1 MSDDKLPFQLDVIQY
16 DWLILGTG
24 YEETLYSA
32 HLSKVAKSTNLVLD
46 FGNTYSSNIRTM
58 NFREFQKLDSELPT
72 NQYFPYLHKRPVF
85 TILELDD
92 NQKQINN
99 YFANQINSG
108 QEFKHFN
115 IDMQPKL
122 LFSNSPTVS
131 IMQQAN
137 LDQYMDF
144 KAVENQFFFDSA
156 TKTFKLT
163 PTSKSDIFKCQ
174 FLTLSEKK
182 QFFQLLHTLVKIF
195 HKIINYQVDQNS
207 TQEFDQNTTQL
218 DEDTYQKYLQYKDQQ
233 AVLFLNEITSKQLN
247 KDKVYAILF
256 YSICFITQSFNNNGN
271 KITTEDFINKFGKCI
286 KSMGIHSKSPFL
298 YTNYGTG
305 DIPQGFCRISAVH
318 GSVFI
323 TQSSIR
329 IYKIE
334 KEDNE
339 YLITS
344 NLHENQI
351 RIKQG
356 IIMNKQI
363 YDSYIKLNQS
373 IPEQE
378 IKLEQNYILMRLI
391 LVTAKDQKVLCE
403 EIRELIVDKLI
414 EDQNTEHQQNP
425 SIYVIPCKQFSS
437 NPIYI
442 FRTDS
447 NSNST
452 SKDYE
457 LFYVWT
463 LLEKQEE
470 KELKETLKQIIMDID
485 CKYNEGEEKSINYI
499 CYEKVL
505 LQEISKSEYKF
516 QPNVDE
522 NIYVTTEDNDDLD
535 FDAQTKE
542 FIKNVQKVNVNVEEN
557 YYMVEKITKEQQQI
571 EQEMDNQQYLLN
583 QLMNI
588 KHKE

>member
-1 MSDDKLPFQLDVIQY
+1 MSDDKLPFELDIIQY

-24 YEETLYSA
+24 YEETLYNA
-32 HLSKVAKSTNLVLD
+32 HLSKVLKSSNLILD

-58 NFREFQKLDSELPT
+58 NFKEFHKLDSELPT
-72 NQYFPYLHKRPVF
+72 NQNLPYLHKRPIF
-85 TILELDD
+85 TIVDP
-92 NQKQINN
+92 NQKQQQINQL
-99 YFANQINSG
+99 FANQINSG

-122 LFSNSPTVS
+122 LFSNSPSVS

-144 KAVENQFFFDSA
+144 KAVENQFFYDQT

-195 HKIINYQVDQNS
+195 HKVINYQIDQNS
-207 TQEFDQNTTQL
+207 TQEFDQNTTSL
-218 DEDTYQKYLQYKDQQ
+218 DEETYQKYLQYKDQQ
-233 AVLFLNEITSKQLN
+233 AVLFLNEITSKSLN

-256 YSICFITQSFNNNGN
+256 YSICFITQSFHNQNNFISTEEF
-271 KITTEDFINKFGKCI
+271 ITKFGKCI

-305 DIPQGFCRISAVH
+305 DIPQAFCRISAVH

-323 TQSSIR
+323 TQSQIR
-329 IYKIE
+329 IYKID
-334 KEDNE
+334 KKDNE
-339 YLITS
+339 YLISS
-344 NLHENQI
+344 NLHQDQI

-356 IIMNKQI
+356 IIMCKQI
-363 YDSYIKLNQS
+363 YDSYIQLNQPV
-373 IPEQE
+373 INQE
-378 IKLEQNYILMRLI
+378 HQSKQNYVLMRLI
-391 LVTAKDQKVLCE
+391 LVTTKNQKVLCE
-403 EIRELIVDKLI
+403 EIRSLILDQLI
-414 EDQNTEHQQNP
+414 EDQNTQHQLDP
-425 SIYVIPCKQFSS
+425 SIYVIPCKLFSN

-442 FRTDS
+442 FRADN
-447 NSNST
+447 NSNSAY
-452 SKDYE
+452 KDYE

-463 LLEKQEE
+463 LLEEQNQI
-470 KELKETLKQIIMDID
+470 ELKENLKQIIIDID
-485 CKYNEGEEKSINYI
+485 SKYNEGEEKSINYI

-505 LQEISKSEYKF
+505 LQEMNKGEYSF
-516 QPNVDE
+516 QPNTDE
-522 NIYVTTEDNDDLD
+522 NIFVTTEDNDDLD
-535 FDAQTKE
+535 LDAQTKA
-542 FIKNVQKVNVNVEEN
+542 FMKNVQKVNVNFEEN
-557 YYMVEKITKEQQQI
+557 YYMVEKIAKEQQPQ
-571 EQEMDNQQYLLN
+571 EQEMDNQQYILN

-588 KHKE
+588 KQKE

>member
-1 MSDDKLPFQLDVIQY
+1 MSDDKLAFQLDVIEY

-32 HLSKVAKSTNLVLD
+32 HLSKVSKQQNLVLD
-46 FGNTYSSNIRTM
+46 LGNTYSSNIRTM
-58 NFREFQKLDSELPT
+58 NFKEFHKLDSELPT
-72 NQYFPYLHKRPVF
+72 EEQYPYLHKRPVF
-85 TILELDD
+85 KILEVDE
-92 NQKQINN
+92 KQDKINN
-99 YFANQINSG
+99 YFANKINLG

-122 LFSNSPTVS
+122 LFSNSPAVS
-131 IMQQAN
+131 IMQQAD

-144 KAVENQFFFDSA
+144 KAVESQFFFDQT

-174 FLTLSEKK
+174 FLSLSEKK

-195 HKIINYQVDQNS
+195 HKVINYQVDQNS

-218 DEDTYQKYLQYKDQQ
+218 DEDTYQKYLEFKDQQ
-233 AVLFLNEITSKQLN
+233 AIIFLNEITSKSLN
-247 KDKVYAILF
+247 KDKIYSILF
-256 YSICFITQSFNNNGN
+256 YSICFITQSFHNQHNL
-271 KITTEDFINKFGKCI
+271 ITTQEFITKFGKCI

-323 TQSSIR
+323 TQSQIR

-334 KEDNE
+334 KEENQ
-339 YLITS
+339 YLISS
-344 NLHENQI
+344 NLSENKLK
-351 RIKQG
+351 IKQG

-363 YDSYIKLNQS
+363 YDSYVQLN
-373 IPEQE
+373 E
-378 IKLEQNYILMRLI
+378 IKTDQNTKQQQNYVLMRLT
-391 LVTAKDQKVLCE
+391 LVTTKDQNVLCE
-403 EIRELIVDKLI
+403 EVRSLILDQLI
-414 EDQNTEHQQNP
+414 EDQNTQHQLDP

-447 NSNST
+447 NSNSAY
-452 SKDYE
+452 KDYE

-463 LLEKQEE
+463 LLDKQEG
-470 KELKETLKQIIMDID
+470 KELKETLKQIIIDID
-485 CKYNEGEEKSINYI
+485 SKYNEGEQKSINYI

-505 LQEISKSEYKF
+505 LQEMTKNEYKF
-516 QPNVDE
+516 QPNADE
-522 NIYVTTEDNDDLD
+522 NIFVTTEDNDDLD
-535 FDAQTKE
+535 LDAQTKA
-542 FIKNVQKVNVNVEEN
+542 FMGNVQKVNKNFEEN
-557 YYMVEKITKEQQQI
+557 YYMIEKVAKQQQTM
-571 EQEMDNQQYLLN
+571 EQEMDNQQYILN

-588 KHKE
+588 KQKE